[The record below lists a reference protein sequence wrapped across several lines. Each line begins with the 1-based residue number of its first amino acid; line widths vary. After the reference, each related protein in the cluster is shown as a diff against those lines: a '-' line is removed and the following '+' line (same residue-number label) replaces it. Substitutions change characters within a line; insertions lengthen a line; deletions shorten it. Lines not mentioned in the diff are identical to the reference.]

1 MGIFQCSRQL
11 FLCLFDSA
19 VGEGRWC
26 HLILQKMKQMCLR
39 LNLRAWNS
47 FVLSSARAGEDGA
60 AQWKTPLPPEPQS
73 CFTWTGAFSE
83 MVLIILLSFPM
94 DNFNKLYSWEGFSS
108 PGSCEGGVPWG
119 FFTFLNAFNSAHVFC
134 WRIFLC
140 TSSLNPQLNS
150 ELPQLGQ
157 CPAPRNHSSAF

>member
-1 MGIFQCSRQL
+1 MYLVYWKAGWFGIRNLHTYYHQFTKLCLLLPWEFSNVL
-11 FLCLFDSA
+11 GSFFLCLFDSA

-26 HLILQKMKQMCLR
+26 HLILQKMKQMCVR

-60 AQWKTPLPPEPQS
+60 AQWKTPLPPQPQS
-73 CFTWTGAFSE
+73 GFTWTGAFSE

-119 FFTFLNAFNSAHVFC
+119 FFLLS
-134 WRIFLC
+134 
-140 TSSLNPQLNS
+140 
-150 ELPQLGQ
+150 
-157 CPAPRNHSSAF
+157 